1 MKSVNEL
8 CKQIK
13 GIYNV
18 DGNANTM
25 ITGISSDSRT
35 IEKGDLFVC
44 FSGVHTDGSV
54 YASQAVEKGAVAV
67 LTTKHLDLPG
77 SAVQI
82 MVPDVPGIVGVGPE
96 TPYFPVRPLGHNFHL
111 LHQKKLPF
119 QAAFFPSAADH

>member
-35 IEKGDLFVC
+35 IEKGTCLSASVVFIPMGLFT
-44 FSGVHTDGSV
+44 HPRLWKK
-54 YASQAVEKGAVAV
+54 A
-67 LTTKHLDLPG
+67 LLPY
-77 SAVQI
+77 SRPNI
-82 MVPDVPGIVGVGPE
+82 WI
-96 TPYFPVRPLGHNFHL
+96 FPV
-111 LHQKKLPF
+111 
-119 QAAFFPSAADH
+119 APSKSWYRMYIMP

>member
-44 FSGVHTDGSV
+44 FSGVHTDGAV

-77 SAVQI
+77 SAVEI
-82 MVPDVPGIVGVGPE
+82 MVPVVPHAVGGMVA
-96 TPYFPVRPLGHNFHL
+96 YFYG
-111 LHQKKLPF
+111 
-119 QAAFFPSAADH
+119 

>member
-44 FSGVHTDGSV
+44 FSGVHTDGAV
-54 YASQAVEKGAVAV
+54 YASQAVEKA
-67 LTTKHLDLPG
+67 LLPY
-77 SAVQI
+77 SRPNI
-82 MVPDVPGIVGVGPE
+82 WI
-96 TPYFPVRPLGHNFHL
+96 FPV
-111 LHQKKLPF
+111 
-119 QAAFFPSAADH
+119 APSKSWYRMYIMP